1 MRREKSYAGIIV
13 TLIFLL
19 LIGGVFFLFNSKQF
33 ERNPPKIIAQN
44 KIYWNLRK
52 PLVITLQDDSG
63 IKFAQALLND
73 GKNTIVVANKIYT
86 NPKKDVKLLIEAPKN
101 SFMYKKN
108 RFTLEVQAV
117 DTSKW
122 NFFSGNKRIKKIDI
136 TVDRKRPELYTIDS
150 SYGIRK
156 GGSAL
161 VVFKAS
167 DKNLK
172 ELYIQTPFGKKF
184 YPTPFYK
191 KGYYISLLAWPVRQ
205 NNFSAN
211 IIAIDKANNISTA
224 HVPLYF
230 KPERYRKAVIH
241 LTETFLNNKVAN
253 FINDVAPDMSDK
265 TPIEKFIYIN
275 ETIRKKNEDLIQKIS
290 TPTDHKLIKNFFLYP
305 FHPLKDAEIEAHFN
319 DYRTDIYKDKKVSNS
334 YHLGIDL
341 ASTARAKIK
350 ASDKGVVVFAKFN
363 GIYGNNIIIYHGLG
377 LYTLFGHCS
386 EFLVQKGDIVKRFQ
400 TIAKTGKTG
409 MAMGD
414 HLHFGVYVQGVAV
427 YPREWM
433 DKHWMKINIFN
444 IIKDAKKII
453 DKK

>member
-1 MRREKSYAGIIV
+1 MRRNKSYAGVIV
-13 TLIFLL
+13 TIIFLL
-19 LIGGVFFLFNSKQF
+19 LIGGAFFLFNSKQF

-44 KIYWNLRK
+44 EIYWNLEE
-52 PLVITLQDDSG
+52 PISITLKDDSG
-63 IKFAQALLND
+63 IKFAQALLSYGN
-73 GKNTIVVANKIYT
+73 NSIVVANKIYT
-86 NPKKDVKLLIEAPKN
+86 NPKKDVKLLIKPPKN
-101 SFMYKKN
+101 SFMYNKN
-108 RFTLEVQAV
+108 KFILKIQAV

-122 NFFSGNKRIKKIDI
+122 NFFSGNKTIKKINI
-136 TVDRKRPELYTIDS
+136 IVDRKRPELYIIDS

-161 VVFKAS
+161 VIFRAS

-172 ELYIQTPFGKKF
+172 KLYIKTPFGKRF

-191 KGYYISLLAWPVRQ
+191 KGYYISLLAWPIKQ

-211 IIAIDKANNISTA
+211 IVAIDKANNISTA

-230 KPERYRKAVIH
+230 KSKRYRKTNIT
-241 LTETFLNNKVAN
+241 LTENFLNNKVAN
-253 FINDVAPDMSDK
+253 FISDVAPQMSNK
-265 TPIEKFIYIN
+265 TPVEKFVYVN
-275 ETIRKKNEDLIQKIS
+275 ETIRKKDEDLIQKMS
-290 TPTDHKLIKNFFLYP
+290 TPTDHNLINNFYLKP
-305 FHPLKDAEIEAHFN
+305 FYPLKDAEAVANFG
-319 DYRTDIYKDKKVSNS
+319 DYRTYYYKGKKVSNS

-350 ASDKGVVVFAKFN
+350 ASNPGVVAFAKFN
-363 GIYGNNIIIYHGLG
+363 GIYGNNMIIYHGLG

-386 EFLVQKGDIVKRFQ
+386 EFLVQKGDSVKRFQ

-427 YPREWM
+427 YPKEWM
-433 DKHWMKINIFN
+433 DRHWMKINIFN
-444 IIKDAKKII
+444 IIKDSKKII